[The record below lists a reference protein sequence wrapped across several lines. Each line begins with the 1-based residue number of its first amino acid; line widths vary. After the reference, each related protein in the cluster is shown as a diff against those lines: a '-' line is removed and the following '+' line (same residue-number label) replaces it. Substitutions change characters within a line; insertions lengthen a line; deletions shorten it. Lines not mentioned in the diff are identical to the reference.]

1 MMADKREG
9 TSYAEIL
16 KEKLAH
22 TPAESTRI
30 ASGSGHKYGEVKFSL
45 KVSPEVVPV
54 FYYAIKF

>member
-30 ASGSGHKYGEVKFSL
+30 EDERRCEDVL
-45 KVSPEVVPV
+45 KEDAVEPELVAAV
-54 FYYAIKF
+54 INMEK